1 MAEHKIPLGG
11 VTLSCEVRGTGLPL
25 VLLHGFPVDREM
37 WAAQVEAL
45 GREFRVIAP
54 DLRGFGKSTI
64 EPADVDSGLG
74 MDRYAAD
81 VMAMLDALG
90 VVQPIVLAGFS
101 MGGYAAWQIAL
112 HHAKRLRGLV
122 LCDTRAVGDTEDAA
136 AGRLKMAKS
145 VLEENSAEPALAMLP
160 KLLSPE
166 TLEKRPEVVAG
177 VKAMILRQSP
187 EAIAAAQRGMALRED
202 VRDELHRIHCPCLG
216 IVGSADVISTPQEMQ
231 AIIGSLPDARLVEV
245 AGGHLTPM
253 ENADAV
259 TAAIKEFAESRSG
272 EA

>member
-1 MAEHKIPLGG
+1 MAEHKISVGA
-11 VTLSCEVRGTGLPL
+11 VTLSCEVRGAGLSV

-37 WAAQVEAL
+37 WAAQIEAL

-64 EPADVDSGLG
+64 EPADVESGVS
-74 MDRYAAD
+74 MEHYAAD
-81 VMAMLDALG
+81 VLAVLDALG
-90 VVQPIVLAGFS
+90 VVEPVVLAGFS
-101 MGGYAAWQIAL
+101 MGGYAAWQFAL
-112 HHAKRLRGLV
+112 RHGKRLRGLV
-122 LCDTRAVGDTEDAA
+122 LCDTRAVGDTEEAA
-136 AGRLKMAKS
+136 AGRLKMAKG
-145 VLEENSAEPALAMLP
+145 VLDANSAEPALAMLP

-166 TLEKRPEVVAG
+166 TLEQRPEVVAA

-187 EAIAAAQRGMALRED
+187 EAIAAAQRGMARRED
-202 VRDELHRIHCPCLG
+202 VRDELDRIHCPCLG
-216 IVGSADVISTPQEMQ
+216 IVGMADVISTPKEMQ
-231 AIIGSLPDARLVEV
+231 AIIGSLPDARLIEI

-253 ENADAV
+253 ENANAV